1 MASGGLWKTTEGTL
15 LYCTSV
21 SLYDVLVLHWS
32 CSLFRGITTVVLKKR
47 EGSADRF
54 SEVEFRLGDTDESD
68 KGSVHLS
75 ANALIGFFNQSTID
89 VDVIIRVPHGTMG
102 RFLTV
107 QRIPV
112 GRLQVDEVSIY
123 F

>member
-1 MASGGLWKTTEGTL
+1 ME
-15 LYCTSV
+15 
-21 SLYDVLVLHWS
+21 
-32 CSLFRGITTVVLKKR
+32 LKKR

-75 ANALIGFFNQSTID
+75 ANAFIGFFNQSTSD
-89 VDVIIRVPHGTMG
+89 VDVIIHVPHGTMG

>member
-1 MASGGLWKTTEGTL
+1 ME
-15 LYCTSV
+15 
-21 SLYDVLVLHWS
+21 
-32 CSLFRGITTVVLKKR
+32 LKKR

-75 ANALIGFFNQSTID
+75 ANAFIGFFNQSTSD
-89 VDVIIRVPHGTMG
+89 VDVMIRVPHGTMG

-107 QRIPV
+107 QRIPT
-112 GRLQVDEVSIY
+112 GRLQIDEVSIY